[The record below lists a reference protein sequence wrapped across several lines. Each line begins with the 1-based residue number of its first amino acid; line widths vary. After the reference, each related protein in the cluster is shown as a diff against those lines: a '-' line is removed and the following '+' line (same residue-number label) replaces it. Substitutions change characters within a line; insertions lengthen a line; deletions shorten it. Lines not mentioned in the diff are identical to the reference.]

1 MTLKSTLLAFG
12 LCLLTSGAR
21 ADKNN
26 KFIVNTRFY
35 HDATIYLNGGSALL
49 EKGDTNGARQNYE
62 AAIKNDPKIWPAYL
76 NLAVIL
82 AGEGKWEATLQD
94 CNVAMQLRPG
104 FFRTSIIRANINL
117 SLGRDRDSLADLNR
131 VIALHADDETDA
143 FALSQRAWLR
153 ALSHDPAVRDPKS
166 GGDRR
171 SRRLPAQL
179 LAKNVLH

>member
-35 HDATIYLNGGSALL
+35 HDATIYLNRGSALL
-49 EKGDTNGARQNYE
+49 EKGDTSGARQNYE

-82 AGEGKWEATLQD
+82 ADEGKWEAALQD

-117 SLGRDRDSLADLNR
+117 SLADLNR

-179 LAKNVLH
+179 LAKSVLH